1 MGDNNMTAERRTSK
15 TEPSAKRLIDA
26 LRDTGYSFES
36 AIADLV
42 DNSIAA
48 LATNI
53 EIQAYLDEDG
63 TQIVYIADNGH
74 GMNEA
79 VIEDAMTYGSE
90 KRDESRS
97 LGKFGLGMKTA
108 STSQARSFTV
118 VTKTVN
124 DGVHSATWDLDHVV
138 DKDEWELLWDYPEQ
152 SDLEEKIDDLPG
164 NLLNLKPIQ
173 INPEADNP
181 EDICYRCPHC
191 EFGEE
196 GESVKNEVKEHI
208 SSTHG
213 TPEGSGTLVLWEK
226 IDRVIKVYADPS
238 GTHAHTSWE
247 TKVESLREHLGMV
260 FERYLSDEYKE
271 VRTLTINLNG
281 VTLTPWDPFCKK
293 HEHTKKIMSNV
304 FDVKDEEEEL
314 IGQIE
319 MIAFTVPHSV
329 QFADNDEKNA
339 AKMAEANKW
348 QGIYVY
354 REHRML
360 VAHDWFKLCSRESHC
375 NCLRIELNFDY
386 RLDENLQL
394 DFKKTRVIFDPAIRE
409 AIRDH
414 WLPNVRRE
422 AGRIYREKGSPG
434 ADVEV
439 DDIHEESD
447 TLIDGV
453 TVRDLTVEVPDG
465 TEDGTATAD
474 VENPAGS
481 HQVTIAVASTKRGNT
496 RVQPVESIQGNM
508 IYQPAFVDGKKGVQL
523 NRGHEFYQKVYF
535 PNKHLRSVTLGLD
548 GLFWA
553 LSMAELKA
561 IPASESARWFEDLR
575 WELTRIMD
583 DYAQELPE
591 DEGNE

>member
-1 MGDNNMTAERRTSK
+1 MTTERRISRRS
-15 TEPSAKRLIDA
+15 PSAKRLIDA
-26 LRDTGYSFES
+26 LRDTGYSFET

-53 EIQAYLDEDG
+53 DIQAYLDQDG

-90 KRDESRS
+90 ERDESRS

-138 DKDEWELLWDYPEQ
+138 KEDEWELLWDYPNQEE
-152 SDLEEKIDDLPG
+152 LEDIIDSLPP
-164 NLLNLKPIQ
+164 NTLNLAPIT
-173 INPEADNP
+173 INPEESELEN
-181 EDICYRCPHC
+181 IRYRCHHC

-196 GESVKNEVKEHI
+196 GESPLIEVEEHI
-208 SSTHG
+208 SSAHG
-213 TPEGSGTLVLWEK
+213 TPEGSGTIVLWEK
-226 IDRVIKVYADPS
+226 IDRVIKQYANPNGD
-238 GTHAHTSWE
+238 HARTAWDS
-247 TKVESLREHLGMV
+247 KVESLREHLGMV
-260 FERYLSDEYKE
+260 FERYISDGYPQ
-271 VRTLTINLNG
+271 VRTLNISLNG
-281 VTLTPWDPFCKK
+281 TPLIPWDPFCKD
-293 HEHTKKIMSNV
+293 HDSTREIMNHSFKV
-304 FDVKDEEEEL
+304 QDVDEKL
-314 IGQIE
+314 IGHIH
-319 MIAFTVPHSV
+319 MTAYTVPHSA
-329 QFADNDEKNA
+329 QFSDTDEKNA
-339 AKMAEANKW
+339 AKMNEANKW

-354 REHRML
+354 REQRML
-360 VAHDWFKLCSRESHC
+360 VAHDWFKLRARESHC
-375 NCLRIELNFDY
+375 NCLRIELSFDY
-386 RLDENLQL
+386 RLDEALQL

-414 WLPNVRRE
+414 WLPNVARE
-422 AGRIYREKGSPG
+422 AGRIYRERGAAPG
-434 ADVEV
+434 GDDAE
-439 DDIHEESD
+439 DIHEESD
-447 TLIDGV
+447 VLIDGV
-453 TVRDLTVEVPDG
+453 DVTGLTVEVPED
-465 TEDGTATAD
+465 TEDGTAIAD
-474 VENPAGS
+474 VENPEGR
-481 HQVTIAVASTKRGNT
+481 HQVTITVASTERGNT

-508 IYQPAFVDGKKGVQL
+508 IYQPAWIDGDKGVQL
-523 NRGHEFYQKVYF
+523 NRGHEFYQKVYL

-561 IPASESARWFEDLR
+561 IPASASARWFEDLR

-583 DYAQELPE
+583 DYATQLPE
-591 DEGNE
+591 DEEAEA